1 MLVSLQVHL
10 HLSYMHVDIRCNF
23 LSEIDL
29 TTVLTTYVLGE
40 AGDAAMAE
48 VVVYFL
54 VFQRR
59 VCILKCFTL
68 VWTRHTNRQFPI
80 PCTPTLMKGRLLFV
94 YNFPRCVIPNI
105 TLCKYLIHFSSNN
118 VSCAPGGAL
127 GSLAETPAALF
138 FPLRMDAVH
147 LPR

>member
-1 MLVSLQVHL
+1 
-10 HLSYMHVDIRCNF
+10 MHVDIRCNF

-29 TTVLTTYVLGE
+29 TTGE

-68 VWTRHTNRQFPI
+68 AWTRHTNR
-80 PCTPTLMKGRLLFV
+80 
-94 YNFPRCVIPNI
+94 
-105 TLCKYLIHFSSNN
+105 
-118 VSCAPGGAL
+118 
-127 GSLAETPAALF
+127 
-138 FPLRMDAVH
+138 
-147 LPR
+147 